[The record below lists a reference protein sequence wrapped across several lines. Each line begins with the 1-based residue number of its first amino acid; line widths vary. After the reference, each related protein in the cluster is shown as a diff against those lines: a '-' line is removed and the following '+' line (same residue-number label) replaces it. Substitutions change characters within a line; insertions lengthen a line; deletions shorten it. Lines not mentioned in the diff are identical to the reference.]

1 MVRII
6 RGPLLKSL
14 SKELLTQSIIAK
26 TVASETGKSLK
37 IGLRQGL
44 KTGVSTANKQMEYM
58 KVFAGP
64 EKNLGEKAKIEKK
77 IGAEGTVMTIDVNK
91 CGRNG
96 KSV

>member
-1 MVRII
+1 MVRIV

-14 SKELLTQSIIAK
+14 SKELLAQSIIAK
-26 TVASETGKSLK
+26 IVASETGKSLK

-64 EKNLGEKAKIEKK
+64 EKNLGEKAKMEKK
-77 IGAEGTVMTIDVNK
+77 IGAEGTVMTIDVSK

>member
-1 MVRII
+1 MVRIVC
-6 RGPLLKSL
+6 GPLLKSL
-14 SKELLTQSIIAK
+14 SKELLAQSIKAK
-26 TVASETGKSLK
+26 IVASETGKSLK

-58 KVFAGP
+58 KVFVGP
-64 EKNLGEKAKIEKK
+64 ERNLGERAKMEKK
-77 IGAEGTVMTIDVNK
+77 IGAEGTMITIDVSK

>member
-1 MVRII
+1 MVRIV

-14 SKELLTQSIIAK
+14 SKELLAQSIIAK
-26 TVASETGKSLK
+26 IVASETGKSLK

-64 EKNLGEKAKIEKK
+64 EKNLGEKAKMKK
-77 IGAEGTVMTIDVNK
+77 RLGPK
-91 CGRNG
+91 GRL
-96 KSV
+96 